1 MEFENFEKVWQ
12 RVTELDSCEFKPP
25 ESRPDKHEERI
36 CLLKHG
42 DKSCA
47 IRFLP
52 KF

>member
-12 RVTELDSCEFKPP
+12 RVTEIDEAKFKPP
-25 ESRPDKHEERI
+25 EVKPDSHEERI
-36 CLLKHG
+36 CLINHG
-42 DKSCA
+42 EKSCA